1 MRYELLKLN
10 DSNAQS
16 LIEMSKKWEA
26 EQCTWGIVANSL
38 SDLTEP
44 IFVAIDNDKII
55 GYTFGHFYVVENKT
69 SYIEIG
75 SKCFMVDE
83 IYVNPTYRN
92 QGIGKTLFRML
103 EEYVKSD
110 CQYITGSTSTKD
122 YKKILN
128 FYVDELDMNFHSA
141 FLIKKMN

>member
-1 MRYELLKLN
+1 
-10 DSNAQS
+10 
-16 LIEMSKKWEA
+16 
-26 EQCTWGIVANSL
+26 
-38 SDLTEP
+38 
-44 IFVAIDNDKII
+44 
-55 GYTFGHFYVVENKT
+55 
-69 SYIEIG
+69 
-75 SKCFMVDE
+75 MVDE
-83 IYVNPTYRN
+83 IYVNPAYRN